1 MDIYCT
7 IEERYVQ
14 AVEELRYGET
24 AKALQLFN
32 GLIAADANYARAYFQ
47 LGIINYYH
55 IKDYQ
60 AAGYYFSQ
68 CIEAEPSFPDV
79 YEDFMQLLVFLNM
92 EKKARTIAAK
102 ALKIAGTNQRLIY
115 QQLGLLEE
123 KNQNWNAA
131 IDYYKKAYA
140 YSLEKEDAEDS
151 KADIERV
158 KDKISRR
165 AKFVYSY

>member
-32 GLIAADANYARAYFQ
+32 GLIATDATYARAYFQ
-47 LGIINYYH
+47 LGIINYYY

-68 CIEAEPSFPDV
+68 CIEAEPGFPDV
-79 YEDFMQLLVFLNM
+79 YEDFMKLLVFLNM
-92 EKKARTIAAK
+92 EKKAKVIASK
-102 ALKIAGTNQRLIY
+102 AILVAGVQQRLIY

-123 KNQNWNAA
+123 KCQNWNAA
-131 IDYYKKAYA
+131 LECYKKAYVC
-140 YSLEKEDAEDS
+140 SLEKEDAEDS

-158 KDKISRR
+158 RDKISRE
-165 AKFVYSY
+165 AKFVYNY

>member
-14 AVEELRYGET
+14 AVEELKYGET

-32 GLIAADANYARAYFQ
+32 GLIATDANYARAYFQ

-68 CIEAEPSFPDV
+68 CIETEPSFPDV
-79 YEDFMQLLVFLNM
+79 YEDFIKLLVFLNM
-92 EKKARTIAAK
+92 ELKAKTTASK
-102 ALKIAGTNQRLIY
+102 ALQVAGINQRLIY

-131 IDYYKKAYA
+131 LVCYKKAYA

-158 KDKISRR
+158 KDKISRK
-165 AKFVYSY
+165 AKFVYSL

>member
-24 AKALQLFN
+24 ARALQLFN
-32 GLIAADANYARAYFQ
+32 ELIAADATYARAYFQ
-47 LGIINYYH
+47 LGIINYYY

-68 CIEAEPSFPDV
+68 CIETEPSFPDV
-79 YEDFMQLLVFLNM
+79 YEDFMKLLVFLNM
-92 EKKARTIAAK
+92 ELKAKTTGSK
-102 ALKIAGTNQRLIY
+102 ALRVAGVSHRLIY

-131 IDYYKKAYA
+131 LDCYKKAYA
-140 YSLEKEDAEDS
+140 YSLEKEDADDS
-151 KADIERV
+151 KSDIERV
-158 KDKISRR
+158 KDKISRK
-165 AKFVYSY
+165 AKFVYSL

>member
-14 AVEELRYGET
+14 AVDELRYGET

-32 GLIAADANYARAYFQ
+32 ALIAVDATYARAYYQ
-47 LGIINYYH
+47 VGIINYYC

-60 AAGYYFSQ
+60 AAGYYFSE
-68 CIEAEPSFPDV
+68 CIDAEPGFPDV
-79 YEDFMQLLVFLNM
+79 YEDFMKLLVFLNM
-92 EKKARTIAAK
+92 EKKAKVIASK
-102 ALKIAGTNQRLIY
+102 AILVAGVNQRLIY
-115 QQLGLLEE
+115 QQLGFLEE

-131 IDYYKKAYA
+131 LDYYKKAYVF
-140 YSLEKEDAEDS
+140 SLEKEDAENS

-158 KDKISRR
+158 RDKISRE
-165 AKFVYSY
+165 AKFVYNY